1 MNITK
6 TLFTEFSS
14 SPKKAW
20 FHRNDKKTYTSIVEA
35 EYGAMDGSEL

>member
-20 FHRNDKKTYTSIVEA
+20 FHRNDKKIYTTIVEA